1 VDFPSLSS
9 EARTLLNEST
19 LNHEITP
26 SHIALNFLIWN
37 KNITTILETVHKK
50 RINANR
56 ESSGW
61 NLTND
66 EIERINII
74 FHTPRSKFPMIHS
87 SQVNTGGKKWR
98 YPVDDAMT

>member
-1 VDFPSLSS
+1 M
-9 EARTLLNEST
+9 
-19 LNHEITP
+19 
-26 SHIALNFLIWN
+26 
-37 KNITTILETVHKK
+37 
-50 RINANR
+50 NANR

-74 FHTPRSKFPMIHS
+74 FHTPRSDIPHEMIHS

-98 YPVDDAMT
+98 YPTDDGMNGSILAF